1 MRNPNRVLDRGRI
14 LEHVWDDNFD
24 PVANAVDVLVGR
36 VRRKVDPD
44 GERPLI
50 FTLRGMGYMLSARRP
65 AGAA

>member
-1 MRNPNRVLDRGRI
+1 MRNPQRVLDRGRI

-44 GERPLI
+44 GRRPLI
-50 FTLRGMGYMLSARRP
+50 HTLRGAGYVLSASP
-65 AGAA
+65 PPNGT